1 MGYTS
6 ESAKL
11 SDIEKIMQ
19 QWPAYA
25 VIGNKSYAKGCFLIK
40 KAYRDG
46 ERVYHLPKVL
56 VAMDKNW
63 DMLQLIQCSKFHP
76 ERALSLVIK
85 TQPRGLLEGLISMEE
100 TSTDLLH
107 NKSWLLKKS
116 MELLHEGAELAGLF
130 LTDESRDDINIA
142 VNGAVGELKIVHK
155 FIRLGVYPTKKD
167 T

>member
-1 MGYTS
+1 MGYTA

-11 SDIEKIMQ
+11 SDIEKIME

-46 ERVYHLPKVL
+46 EDIYHLPKVL

-85 TQPRGLLEGLISMEE
+85 TQPRGLLDGIVLLNE
-100 TSTDLLH
+100 TSTDLLN

-116 MELLHEGAELAGLF
+116 IELLLEGVELAGLF
-130 LTDESRDDINIA
+130 LTDEVRDNINIS
-142 VNGAVGELKIVHK
+142 VKSTVEELKIIHK
-155 FIRLGVYPTKKD
+155 FIRQGVYPTKKD